1 MRWSAGPGCRA
12 LIEALMAAWDQWEA
26 DRPPA
31 ERALTRVAFQALVE
45 GRAPTMTALAPIGE
59 MSPNTLTRT
68 LKSMVAQGLATVEG
82 DRIIGIGGLSL
93 VLAPHAL
100 Q

>member
-1 MRWSAGPGCRA
+1 
-12 LIEALMAAWDQWEA
+12 
-26 DRPPA
+26 
-31 ERALTRVAFQALVE
+31 
-45 GRAPTMTALAPIGE
+45 MTALAPIGE